1 MSVPLKLALRLAYE
15 EVGMSQERLAELI
28 GTHQSRVSAWV
39 GGKNRPSLETI
50 AAIEDATGRP
60 RGWILERAGF
70 VAMPT
75 TTEQMLAFDPEL
87 DEHSRRVLRAV
98 YSVLTTSDEES
109 GCTSPKPH
117 QNSHQN
123 LLDSTGPEDH
133 ETPENGPSRTE
144 PNPPVT
150 D

>member
-1 MSVPLKLALRLAYE
+1 
-15 EVGMSQERLAELI
+15 MSQERLAELI
-28 GTHQSRVSAWV
+28 GTRQPRISAWV

-75 TTEQMLAFDPEL
+75 TTAEMLAFDPDL
-87 DEHSRRVLRAV
+87 DESSRRVLRAV
-98 YSVLTTSDEES
+98 YSVLTTSEDEAA
-109 GCTSPKPH
+109 CTSPKSH

-123 LLDSTGPEDH
+123 LPDSTGPDDH
-133 ETPENGPSRTE
+133 ETPENGPSRTGSD
-144 PNPPVT
+144 PPVT